1 MEHVSCVKMCS
12 RELGVRVWNIE
23 VTEECTGSS
32 VAWTRLLRENELRE
46 THKCQQKQVEEEKLT
61 KETKRRNK
69 IMLLR
74 IRRFQRLGSTGSK
87 SSYSN
92 SHLFSNILQV
102 WIQMS
107 AMVLEQKKQEPSG
120 TGMIIDDNHEGN
132 WQYSF
137 TKMCVSYEPIVPPCK
152 HSYTFAR
159 DVQECSSQY
168 CL

>member
-1 MEHVSCVKMCS
+1 
-12 RELGVRVWNIE
+12 
-23 VTEECTGSS
+23 
-32 VAWTRLLRENELRE
+32 
-46 THKCQQKQVEEEKLT
+46 
-61 KETKRRNK
+61 
-69 IMLLR
+69 
-74 IRRFQRLGSTGSK
+74 
-87 SSYSN
+87 
-92 SHLFSNILQV
+92 
-102 WIQMS
+102 MS

-120 TGMIIDDNHEGN
+120 TGMIIDNHEGN